1 MRLANAALPLYHVTS
16 DLNYVIEPPGG
27 SRGDFGTMYYGR
39 YVITIHAAPSSS
51 LTMTSKK
58 EKPLHSLIA
67 GTTAGAIEAY
77 VDSLVESALAQR
89 V

>member
-1 MRLANAALPLYHVTS
+1 MCVRHEHRRAIFLAWKFPKLAVA
-16 DLNYVIEPPGG
+16 
-27 SRGDFGTMYYGR
+27 
-39 YVITIHAAPSSS
+39 S
-51 LTMTSKK
+51 LIMTSKK

-77 VDSLVESALAQR
+77 VDGLVESALAQR

>member
-1 MRLANAALPLYHVTS
+1 
-16 DLNYVIEPPGG
+16 
-27 SRGDFGTMYYGR
+27 
-39 YVITIHAAPSSS
+39 
-51 LTMTSKK
+51 MTSKK

-77 VDSLVESALAQR
+77 VDTSLVESALAQR